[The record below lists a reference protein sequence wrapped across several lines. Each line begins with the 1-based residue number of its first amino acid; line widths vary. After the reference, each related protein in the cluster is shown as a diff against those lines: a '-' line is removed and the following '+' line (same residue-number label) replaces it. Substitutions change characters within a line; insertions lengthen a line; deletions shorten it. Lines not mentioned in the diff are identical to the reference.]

1 MYTIRELR
9 KNRNMT
15 QSDLAQLVDTTQAAI
30 SRYENG
36 ENSLS
41 LETAARIATALG
53 CKIED
58 LIKEE
63 SA

>member
-1 MYTIRELR
+1 MYTIREIR
-9 KNRNMT
+9 KRRNMT

-36 ENSLS
+36 ENSLT
-41 LETAARIATALG
+41 LETAARIANALG
-53 CKIED
+53 CKVDD

-63 SA
+63 PT

>member
-1 MYTIRELR
+1 
-9 KNRNMT
+9 MT
-15 QSDLAQLVDTTQAAI
+15 QNDLAQLVDTTQAAI

-36 ENSLS
+36 ENSLT
-41 LETAARIATALG
+41 LETAARIANALG
-53 CKIED
+53 CKVDD